1 MYKYTHT
8 DTVYTWVA
16 NDFILSSPAG
26 VFTLARFNLS
36 LKDWSPTDPLKFGWK
51 ATRQTGKAV
60 ILGVNTFVF
69 GFNFPW
75 N

>member
-36 LKDWSPTDPLKFGWK
+36 LKDWSPTDPL
-51 ATRQTGKAV
+51 
-60 ILGVNTFVF
+60 
-69 GFNFPW
+69 
-75 N
+75 